1 MTKDKYAKEWAETA
15 AVEQPAF
22 WERHGIRSVNDI
34 VKPTNITEPVIR
46 AFLERLAEA
55 LSEAR
60 EVCK

>member
-1 MTKDKYAKEWAETA
+1 MTNDEYAKEWAETA

-46 AFLERLAEA
+46 DFLKRLAAA

-60 EVCK
+60 RIT